1 MIAKHCYTPL
11 MRRSMKRSF
20 GFALTGLAH
29 AFRRERNIRLFLY
42 VYIVVIAIGVYL
54 RLLTWEWLTI
64 ILAGG
69 LFLCTELLNTAIERF
84 VDVVDHNRK
93 MDGGSGYHAN
103 LKAAKDVAASASLV
117 ALSVNILAIIIV
129 FWPYAAMRV
138 AILLQK

>member
-1 MIAKHCYTPL
+1 

-20 GFALTGLAH
+20 GFALSGLVH
-29 AFRRERNIRLFLY
+29 AFKRERNIRLFLY
-42 VYIVVIAIGVYL
+42 GYIVVIGVGAYL

-64 ILAGG
+64 IIAGG

-93 MDGGSGYHAN
+93 MDGGTGYHAN

-117 ALSVNILAIIIV
+117 ALSVNILVIVIV
-129 FWPYAAMRV
+129 FWPYAAMQI
-138 AILLQK
+138 AIWQQK